1 MNLRLKTSPVDVL
14 DQTESMNIFVYSHM
28 LSPKHS
34 EVSKPVLWNPFVR
47 SHGQDTLT
55 AIQRVELLYR
65 EVVRCFGGVYVHHTV
80 SHTLETVLVGLWEV
94 LEGKIGCLV
103 VG

>member
-65 EVVRCFGGVYVHHTV
+65 EVVRCFGGVIRS
-80 SHTLETVLVGLWEV
+80 SHR
-94 LEGKIGCLV
+94 IPYA
-103 VG
+103 